1 MSSLKFEKPNK
12 KNIFR
17 QIWQNISDSNHGL
30 ALMFRESSTVQR
42 LIPVEIAVGV
52 LLGIIFGFIALEY
65 VIMAVV
71 LVVVF
76 TTETANSAV
85 EEVNDLVTEEY
96 NERVKRSKDMASA
109 SVWTWHL
116 MYIICVFFFLGCH
129 LAQFAWWRF
138 LIPG

>member
-1 MSSLKFEKPNK
+1 MKYEKPDK
-12 KNIFR
+12 KNVFK
-17 QIWQNISDSNHGL
+17 QIWQNICDSNHGL
-30 ALMFRESSTVQR
+30 AIMFRESGTVQR
-42 LIPVEIAVGV
+42 LIPLEIGVGV
-52 LLGIIFGFIALEY
+52 LLGIILGFIGLEY

-71 LVVVF
+71 ILVVF

-116 MYIICVFFFLGCH
+116 VYIFCVLFFLVCH